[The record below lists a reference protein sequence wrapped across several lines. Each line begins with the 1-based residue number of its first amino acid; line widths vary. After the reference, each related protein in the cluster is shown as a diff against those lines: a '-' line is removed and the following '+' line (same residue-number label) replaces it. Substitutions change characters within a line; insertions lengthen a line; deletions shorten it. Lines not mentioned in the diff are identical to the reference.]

1 MRALVYTAPRQV
13 VLVDCPRPRLAAGEI
28 AIAVSAAGICGADL
42 AGFLGRSRQRVPPLV
57 LGHELVGHTPDG
69 RRVVANPLGYC
80 GRCTACLGGT
90 QNLCAGLSLLGM
102 GRVAGC
108 FAEFVAVPEE
118 RVYEIPDVVSDA
130 RAVFAEPVA
139 NMVHLFRIAAPPHFC
154 RLGIVGAGT
163 MGSLALLMARRLGI
177 REILVEDV
185 DEVRLEA
192 ARQMG
197 ATLAVN
203 PSTEDGRADARRFA
217 GHGLDMVLDASGA
230 ADARQTAFEL
240 CRPGGEVVLL
250 GMADVRSELD
260 FGTSI
265 RKELR
270 VTMSFGYTPVDFERS
285 LRLLEDGEI
294 DLTPWTAEMPLEDG
308 QKAFDRMADSRDDT
322 LKMILRVR

>member
-1 MRALVYTAPRQV
+1 MR
-13 VLVDCPRPRLAAGEI
+13 
-28 AIAVSAAGICGADL
+28 GA
-42 AGFLGRSRQRVPPLV
+42 
-57 LGHELVGHTPDG
+57 
-69 RRVVANPLGYC
+69 
-80 GRCTACLGGT
+80 
-90 QNLCAGLSLLGM
+90 QNLCAGLNLLGM

-139 NMVHLFRIAAPPHFC
+139 NMVHLFRIATPPHFC

-185 DEVRLEA
+185 DEA

-265 RKELR
+265 RKEQR